1 MLLVESNKMLKKIRS
16 LVSNSNPSYIE
27 CYDDAL
33 TNEECRILI
42 SLFEKGRKTPGKS
55 MRDGERV
62 VDSDTKK
69 SIELD
74 APNNIYDGSA
84 LSAIVYRALVPCI
97 NKYQEKYSNLDNISF
112 WQCDPVFTFQ
122 KFESEHDGFKSWHTE
137 QGAGTPNR
145 IAVWHFYLNDAESG
159 TEFMSYPTVNAKMGR
174 CVIWP
179 AAWTHVHRSAPNKG
193 LKYIISGWMSYCD

>member
-1 MLLVESNKMLKKIRS
+1 MLKKIRS

-33 TNEECRILI
+33 TKEECRTLI
-42 SLFEKGRKTPGKS
+42 SLFEKGQKTPGYTYHH
-55 MRDGERV
+55 GERI
-62 VDSDTKK
+62 VDSDIKK
-69 SIELD
+69 SLELD
-74 APNNIYDGSA
+74 ALDLYDGSS
-84 LSAIVYRALVPCI
+84 LSAIVYGALAPCI
-97 NKYQEKYSNLDNISF
+97 NKYQEKYNNLNNISF
-112 WQCDPVFTFQ
+112 WECDSIFTFQ

-145 IAVWHFYLNDAESG
+145 IAVWHFYLNDAKSG

>member
-1 MLLVESNKMLKKIRS
+1 MLKRIRS

-33 TNEECRILI
+33 TNEECRVLI
-42 SLFEKGRKTPGKS
+42 SLFEKGKKTPGYTYHH
-55 MRDGERV
+55 GERV

-69 SIELD
+69 SLELD
-74 APNNIYDGSA
+74 ALNLYDGSS
-84 LSAIVYRALVPCI
+84 LSAIVYRALAPCI
-97 NKYQEKYSNLDNISF
+97 NKYQEKYNNLNNISF
-112 WQCDPVFTFQ
+112 WECDSIFTFQ

-145 IAVWHFYLNDAESG
+145 IAVWHFYLNDAKSG

>member
-1 MLLVESNKMLKKIRS
+1 MLKKIRS

-33 TNEECRILI
+33 TKEECRTLI
-42 SLFEKGRKTPGKS
+42 SLFEKGQKTPGYTYHH
-55 MRDGERV
+55 GERI
-62 VDSDTKK
+62 VDSDIKK
-69 SIELD
+69 SLELD
-74 APNNIYDGSA
+74 ALDLYDGSS
-84 LSAIVYRALVPCI
+84 LSAIVYRALAPCI
-97 NKYQEKYSNLDNISF
+97 NKYQEKYNNLNNISF
-112 WQCDPVFTFQ
+112 WECDSIFTFQ

>member
-33 TNEECRILI
+33 SKEECRILI
-42 SLFEKGRKTPGKS
+42 SLFERRKKISGYT
-55 MRDGERV
+55 RRNGERV
-62 VDSDTKK
+62 VDIDRKK

-74 APNNIYDGSA
+74 APDIRDGSS
-84 LSAIVYRALVPCI
+84 LSSIVHQALVPCVK
-97 NKYQEKYSNLDNISF
+97 KYQEKYDNLNHISF
-112 WQCDPVFTFQ
+112 WRCDPVFTFK
-122 KFESEHDGFKSWHTE
+122 KFESEDDGFKSWHTE
-137 QGAGTPNR
+137 QGAGTANR

-179 AAWTHVHRSAPNKG
+179 AGWTHVHRSAPNKG
-193 LKYIISGWMSYCD
+193 LKYIISGWMSYVD

>member
-1 MLLVESNKMLKKIRS
+1 MLKRIRS

-33 TNEECRILI
+33 TNEECRVLI
-42 SLFEKGRKTPGKS
+42 SLFEKGKKTPGYTYHH
-55 MRDGERV
+55 GERV

-69 SIELD
+69 SLELD
-74 APNNIYDGSA
+74 ALNLYDGSS
-84 LSAIVYRALVPCI
+84 LSAIVYRALAPCI
-97 NKYQEKYSNLDNISF
+97 NKYQEKYNNLNNISF
-112 WQCDPVFTFQ
+112 WECDSIFTFQ

-137 QGAGTPNR
+137 QGAGTTNR
-145 IAVWHFYLNDAESG
+145 IAVWHFYLNDAKSG

-179 AAWTHVHRSAPNKG
+179 AGWTHVHRSEPNKG
-193 LKYIISGWMSYCD
+193 LKYIISGWMSYK

>member
-1 MLLVESNKMLKKIRS
+1 MLLVVLNKMLKKIRS
-16 LVSNSNPSYIE
+16 LVSNSNPSHIE

-33 TNEECRILI
+33 SKEECRILI
-42 SLFEKGRKTPGKS
+42 SFFEKGKKTSGYTYHN
-55 MRDGERV
+55 GERI

-74 APNNIYDGSA
+74 ALDLYDGSS
-84 LSAIVYRALVPCI
+84 LSAIVYQALAPCI
-97 NKYQEKYSNLDNISF
+97 NKYQKKYNNLDNISF

-137 QGAGTPNR
+137 QGAGTANR
-145 IAVWHFYLNDAESG
+145 IAVWHFYLNDAKSG

-179 AAWTHVHRSAPNKG
+179 ASWTHVHRSAPNKG

>member
-1 MLLVESNKMLKKIRS
+1 MLKRIRS

-33 TNEECRILI
+33 TNEECRVLI
-42 SLFEKGRKTPGKS
+42 SLFEKGKKTPGYTYHH
-55 MRDGERV
+55 GERV

-69 SIELD
+69 SLELD
-74 APNNIYDGSA
+74 ALNLYDGSS
-84 LSAIVYRALVPCI
+84 LSAIVYRALAPCI
-97 NKYQEKYSNLDNISF
+97 NKYQEKYNNLNNISF
-112 WQCDPVFTFQ
+112 WECDSIFTFQ

-137 QGAGTPNR
+137 HGAGTPNR
-145 IAVWHFYLNDAESG
+145 IAVWHFYLNDAKSG

-193 LKYIISGWMSYCD
+193 LKYIVSGWMSYK